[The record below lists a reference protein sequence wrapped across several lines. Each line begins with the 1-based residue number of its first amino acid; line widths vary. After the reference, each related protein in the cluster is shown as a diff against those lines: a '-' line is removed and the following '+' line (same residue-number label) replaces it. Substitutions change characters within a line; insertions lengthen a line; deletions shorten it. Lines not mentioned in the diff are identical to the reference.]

1 MQSRD
6 YHIEYHRLPKEKR
19 RELLIVSE
27 VKKMIYN
34 EIQRKQKP
42 VDPEKF
48 NMRIVEDS
56 LAEVEAMQFILAM
69 IIDEE
74 NRRRNGSTGAGRL
87 GVSGGNQTNQH
98 QYGTKRVAARCR
110 TELLDAS
117 PRMSI
122 KVILQALVLYSLPYC
137 ILHQA
142 CLTMLCVSD
151 YSRMRQECM

>member
-6 YHIEYHRLPKEKR
+6 YSIEYHRLPKEKR

-42 VDPEKF
+42 VGPEKF

-74 NRRRNGSTGAGRL
+74 NRRRNGSTGAG
-87 GVSGGNQTNQH
+87 GW
-98 QYGTKRVAARCR
+98 K
-110 TELLDAS
+110 
-117 PRMSI
+117 
-122 KVILQALVLYSLPYC
+122 
-137 ILHQA
+137 
-142 CLTMLCVSD
+142 
-151 YSRMRQECM
+151 

>member
-1 MQSRD
+1 
-6 YHIEYHRLPKEKR
+6 
-19 RELLIVSE
+19 
-27 VKKMIYN
+27 MIYN

-74 NRRRNGSTGAGRL
+74 NRRRNGSIGAGRQ

-98 QYGTKRVAARCR
+98 QYGTKHVAARCR
-110 TELLDAS
+110 PEPLDAR

-122 KVILQALVLYSLPYC
+122 KLFYR
-137 ILHQA
+137 H
-142 CLTMLCVSD
+142 
-151 YSRMRQECM
+151 

>member
-87 GVSGGNQTNQH
+87 GVRCNQTNQH
-98 QYGTKRVAARCR
+98 QYGTKRVPARCR

-122 KVILQALVLYSLPYC
+122 KVILQALVPF
-137 ILHQA
+137 ILCH
-142 CLTMLCVSD
+142 TVFFI
-151 YSRMRQECM
+151 RPV